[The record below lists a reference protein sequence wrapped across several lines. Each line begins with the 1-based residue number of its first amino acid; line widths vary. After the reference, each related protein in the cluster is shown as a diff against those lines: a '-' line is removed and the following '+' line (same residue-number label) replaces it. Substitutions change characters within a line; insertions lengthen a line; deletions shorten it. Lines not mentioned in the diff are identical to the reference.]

1 MPVPTPTATPIPSGT
16 PATMRP
22 LPGTDFLM
30 DQLETF
36 NGDTRAPVFRFA
48 AAHIAGEGEDFR
60 FTLAEGTYALRVSCA
75 TDASDAVD
83 VTLDF
88 ADGRPSVSYEA
99 YCGETP
105 PTGIVSV
112 TTQGPDFAAGGDV
125 TMRLESGSR
134 FVAAAG
140 LVQVG

>member
-1 MPVPTPTATPIPSGT
+1 MPVPTASPSPSPRGT
-16 PATMRP
+16 PATLLP

-30 DQLETF
+30 DQVETF
-36 NGDTRAPVFRFA
+36 NGDTRAPVVRFSA
-48 AAHIAGEGEDFR
+48 AEIAGQGADFT
-60 FTLAEGTYALRVSCA
+60 FTLEEGTYALRVSCA
-75 TDASDAVD
+75 TDASDDVD

-88 ADGRPSVSYEA
+88 TDGRPSVTYEA

-105 PTGIVSV
+105 PTGIVSA
-112 TTQGPDFAAGGDV
+112 TTQGPEFPAGGEV

-140 LVQVG
+140 LVPVG

>member
-1 MPVPTPTATPIPSGT
+1 MPVPTPTATPSPSGT

-30 DQLETF
+30 EQIDTF
-36 NGDTRAPVFRFA
+36 NGDTRAPVFRFSA
-48 AAHIAGEGEDFR
+48 ADIAGQGDDFS
-60 FTLAEGTYALRVSCA
+60 FTLTEGSYALRVSCA
-75 TDASDAVD
+75 TDASDVVD

-88 ADGRPSVSYEA
+88 ADGRPTVTYEA

-140 LVQVG
+140 LVPTG